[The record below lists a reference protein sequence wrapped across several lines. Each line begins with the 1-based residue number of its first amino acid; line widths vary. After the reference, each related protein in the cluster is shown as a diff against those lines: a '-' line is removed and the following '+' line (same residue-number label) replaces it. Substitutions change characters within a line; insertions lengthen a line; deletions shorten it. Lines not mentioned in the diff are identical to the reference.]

1 MFKVLWSFGFG
12 NDFCRWIDTFYEN
25 IKSTVIVN
33 GQIAQWFGVER
44 VCRQGDPISLFLF
57 ILRVEIFAIMTR
69 EDSEIKR
76 NWINKVEHNISQFA
90 DDTQLMNNGDTKS
103 VQKSIEVVST
113 FGKVSGLF
121 LNADKTQAIWLG
133 CEKDSRAKRMP
144 HLKIVWNPNMFK
156 ILGIW
161 FTRDLIECEAINYN
175 SKFDEVVSKD

>member
-57 ILRVEIFAIMTR
+57 ILRVEILAIMTR

-113 FGKVSGLF
+113 FGKVSGQLF
-121 LNADKTQAIWLG
+121 KCGQNTSYLARLRKRFTSKTYAT
-133 CEKDSRAKRMP
+133 
-144 HLKIVWNPNMFK
+144 FK
-156 ILGIW
+156 NCM
-161 FTRDLIECEAINYN
+161 E
-175 SKFDEVVSKD
+175 SKHV